1 MAGYTTSRAGRVGS
15 EEWGINNRTLGV
27 DCHVKLEGV
36 GCFYE
41 LRSKTWA
48 NKLIGDR
55 MRTRVVFHFKCK
67 SDPIGK
73 WVEFTFSKRDLAM

>member
-1 MAGYTTSRAGRVGS
+1 
-15 EEWGINNRTLGV
+15 
-27 DCHVKLEGV
+27 
-36 GCFYE
+36 
-41 LRSKTWA
+41 
-48 NKLIGDR
+48 